1 MKILTIV
8 LLALALAPAA
18 MAQTAKKKHKTAPA
32 PQAETKQAAKATKTN
47 EEGPSGGVPGEPDID
62 GCGLGWQVTDSQSII
77 GAITR
82 GTTNGTVP
90 PSFGMTSGSLGCKKV
105 PFTKRDQ
112 AGATY
117 AVSNYDSLRI
127 EMAEGQGE
135 VLAAFARTLGCGD
148 TAAFGRMTKK
158 NYGTLL
164 EGQSTPV
171 RMFYK
176 VKQQIQLDPALTASC
191 AV

>member
-1 MKILTIV
+1 
-8 LLALALAPAA
+8 
-18 MAQTAKKKHKTAPA
+18 
-32 PQAETKQAAKATKTN
+32 KAN
-47 EEGPSGGVPGEPDID
+47 EDGPSGGVPGEPDID
-62 GCGLGWQVTDSQSII
+62 GCGLGWQVTDSQTII

-112 AGATY
+112 AGAAY
-117 AVSNYDSLRI
+117 AATNFDALRL
-127 EMAEGQGE
+127 EMANGRGE
-135 VLAAFARTLGCGD
+135 TLEAFARTMGCDD
-148 TAAFGRMTKK
+148 TVAFGRMTQK

-164 EGQSTPV
+164 DGQTSPV
-171 RMFYK
+171 RMLFK
-176 VKQQIQLDPALTASC
+176 VKQQIQLDAALSASC